1 MHRIENDNTWRGPSE
16 AVTFN
21 RECSNKHDLAVK
33 LEKQGIITDGVNTTL
48 YGYISLGERFLRI
61 IPSWRYEDYW
71 KTVKDNPSDLYDVNI
86 EIPSFDVTIPAKL
99 DNIKKVFSSDGY
111 LMKAIKEYEASLH
124 AAKLAFANNIKAA
137 QALDEV

>member
-1 MHRIENDNTWRGPSE
+1 MHIIERDNIWRGPSE
-16 AVTFN
+16 AVAFN
-21 RECSNKHDLAVK
+21 RECNDKHDLAVK

-48 YGYISLGERFLRI
+48 YGYINLGERFLRI
-61 IPSWRYEDYW
+61 IPSWRYEGYR
-71 KTVKDNPSDLYDVNI
+71 KTVSDPYDVNI

>member
-1 MHRIENDNTWRGPSE
+1 MHIIERDSTWRGPSE
-16 AVTFN
+16 AVAFN
-21 RECSNKHDLAVK
+21 RECNDKHDLAVK
-33 LEKQGIITDGVNTTL
+33 LEKQGIITEGVNTSL
-48 YGYISLGERFLRI
+48 YGYINLGERFLRI
-61 IPSWRYEDYW
+61 IPSWRYDGYW
-71 KTVKDNPSDLYDVNI
+71 RTKDGKSDPYDVNI

>member
-1 MHRIENDNTWRGPSE
+1 MHEIIDDRKWRGPSE
-16 AVTFN
+16 AVAFN
-21 RECSNKHDLAVK
+21 RECSDKHDLAVK
-33 LEKQGIITDGVNTTL
+33 LEKQGIMTGGVNTTL
-48 YGYISLGERFLRI
+48 YGYINLGERFLQI
-61 IPSWRYEDYW
+61 FPSRRCY
-71 KTVKDNPSDLYDVNI
+71 KDPSDPYDINI

-124 AAKLAFANNIKAA
+124 AAKLVFANNIKAA